1 MYVPSRLN
9 ILVVVSITMSV
20 LSGCMDVADRG
31 LGPACESNLAAAE
44 RELGVAK
51 ADNVGRAIDWVKA
64 AGLIAAA
71 RVQQKFSEYQNCVL
85 KAEYAREIIS
95 RRN

>member
-1 MYVPSRLN
+1 MYVTSRLN
-9 ILVVVSITMSV
+9 ILVVVIV
-20 LSGCMDVADRG
+20 IILSGCMDVADRG
-31 LGPACESNLAAAE
+31 LGPACESTLAAAE

-51 ADNVGRAIDWVKA
+51 ANNVGRVIDWIKA

-71 RVQQKFSEYQNCVL
+71 RTQQQFSEYQNCVL